1 MSIRITSGKFRGKSI
16 PSPPRSKPIRPTSS
30 LLRESIFN
38 RFSTRL
44 DSTRF
49 LDAFAGSGIMSLE
62 ALSRGCE
69 FSLLL
74 EMNDRQS
81 RELRKIIQD
90 FGLNDKAAQVIS
102 VDTRHYLGQRCRIE
116 PFDWIFMDPPY
127 GFKELESLITNTLEN
142 GWLKTDGALI
152 VEHGRRDP
160 ALPGFTRR
168 DYGDSSI
175 SILINEK
182 SEES

>member
-30 LLRESIFN
+30 LLRESVFN

-44 DSTRF
+44 ESTRF
-49 LDAFAGSGIMSLE
+49 LDAFAGSGVMSLE
-62 ALSRGCE
+62 ALSRGCD

-74 EMNDRQS
+74 EMNDRQC
-81 RELRKIIQD
+81 RELRKIIQG
-90 FGLNDKAAQVIS
+90 FGLGEKEAQVVSI
-102 VDTRHYLGQRCRIE
+102 DTRLYLSKPCRIE

-127 GFKELESLITNTLEN
+127 GFTELESLVKTTISN
-142 GWLKTDGALI
+142 GWLKNDGAMI
-152 VEHGRRDP
+152 IEHGRRDP
-160 ALPGFTRR
+160 DFPGFTRR

-175 SILINEK
+175 SIFFNE
-182 SEES
+182 SLPED

>member
-44 DSTRF
+44 DNTRF

-62 ALSRGCE
+62 ALSRGCS

-74 EMNDRQS
+74 ELNERQS
-81 RELRKIIQD
+81 RELRKIISS
-90 FGLNDKAAQVIS
+90 FGLTETEAQIKCVN
-102 VDTRHYLGQRCRIE
+102 TRDYLSKPCPYE

-127 GFKELESLITNTLEN
+127 GFEQLETLVQTTLKN
-142 GWLKTDGALI
+142 GWLKPEGAMIL
-152 VEHGRRDP
+152 EHGRRDP
-160 ALPGFTRR
+160 ALPGFSRR

-175 SILINEK
+175 SVYSF
-182 SEES
+182 SE